1 MMVMFLLLPPLPCWV
16 RSHGRPPNSI
26 KFTFLCA
33 LGEIARAF
41 LNFCPDSPPIVWCC
55 AVCAFFSSFFFQSL
69 YRKPTYMVCYYNNN
83 RSLHNLI
90 SLLHNPISPEEPT
103 GMVCC

>member
-33 LGEIARAF
+33 LGEIAWAF

-55 AVCAFFSSFFFQSL
+55 AVCAFFSSFFSNIS
-69 YRKPTYMVCYYNNN
+69 TE
-83 RSLHNLI
+83 NL
-90 SLLHNPISPEEPT
+90 PIWFAIITIIGLSII
-103 GMVCC
+103 